1 MDMRKSLL
9 HIRIGKK
16 AEAKMTASKTA
27 KRPAAR
33 KVAETAESDPQNVAG
48 WTFTA
53 PRKVRGWK
61 SAGTVSLDR
70 TETFEPSDGWH
81 RTMRALWNM
90 GDAAETATGG
100 NAYYARRRDA
110 ILSRLIRF
118 VG

>member
-1 MDMRKSLL
+1 
-9 HIRIGKK
+9 
-16 AEAKMTASKTA
+16 MTTAKTA
-27 KRPAAR
+27 TVKRTR
-33 KVAETAESDPQNVAG
+33 KVAESAESDPQNGAG

-53 PRKVRGWK
+53 PKRPRGWK
-61 SAGTVSLDR
+61 SAETVSLAR

-100 NAYYARRRDA
+100 NAYYEKRRDA

>member
-1 MDMRKSLL
+1 
-9 HIRIGKK
+9 
-16 AEAKMTASKTA
+16 MTASKTVKTVA
-27 KRPAAR
+27 PKSRVR
-33 KVAETAESDPQNVAG
+33 KTAETAESDPQNVSG

-53 PRKVRGWK
+53 PKRPRGWK

-110 ILSRLIRF
+110 ILSRLVRF